1 MSWFSNLFS
10 SGSGSSG
17 GGSSGSGWWGAILS
31 GVSSYASSRSAS
43 KGKNKDS
50 KDAIKLV
57 GLQGLE
63 ARKTS
68 AFERELDNYYK
79 QKDNLEKR
87 NALDTYGSFSKLS
100 TYAPAGYTLP
110 AKPVVPTKPSP

>member
-10 SGSGSSG
+10 SGSSG
-17 GGSSGSGWWGAILS
+17 GGSGSSWWGAILS
-31 GVSSYASSRSAS
+31 GVSSYASSRSADKS
-43 KGKNKDS
+43 KDKDS
-50 KDAIKLV
+50 KDAIKLI

-68 AFERELDNYYK
+68 AFEKELDRYYSQQDK
-79 QKDNLEKR
+79 LDKR
-87 NALDTYGSFSKLS
+87 NALDTYGKFSRLS